1 MTQWQLKSRRR
12 ITGGLLR
19 KHMKKKRYQRG
30 RDFVP
35 AHVAETKRTKL
46 RTKGGGQKTMMRAAN
61 TANISIAG
69 KSQKTK
75 ILNVAENPADSQ
87 FVRRNIVTK
96 GAIIETELGKARVT
110 SRPGQNGV
118 VNAVLVESTPKASSS
133 REEKPTK
140 NKA

>member
-1 MTQWQLKSRRR
+1 MAQWQLKSKRRV
-12 ITGGLLR
+12 TGGLLR

-30 RDFVP
+30 RDFIP

-46 RTKGGGQKTMMRAAN
+46 RTKGGGQKVMLRAVN
-61 TANISIAG
+61 IANISVDG
-69 KSQKTK
+69 KTQKTK
-75 ILNVAENPADSQ
+75 ILSVSENGADSQ

-118 VNAVLVESTPKASSS
+118 VNAVLIKKKA
-133 REEKPTK
+133 
-140 NKA
+140 